1 MKVKC
6 CCCNIDHSLVR
17 IASSWD
23 RTLDMSPQEKKKDK
37 DRRKY
42 KVVAAVW
49 GAKCIQFLADL
60 AVLH

>member
-6 CCCNIDHSLVR
+6 CCCNIDHSLVG

-49 GAKCIQFLADL
+49 GT
-60 AVLH
+60 